1 MFHLEGVTP
10 NSFKLTKIVSPDD
23 PNEVLLFDG
32 KGFSGSSFRARDE
45 QGRICTFNEINDY
58 IRNNLS
64 STDKTKLFAV
74 YVAIDN
80 YFDNSNQLRRRGNN
94 IVDTFDSGLAR
105 HVGKI
110 FDIVKFKGVKE
121 YVLDA
126 YKRGNIRIPEDIYD
140 DYRIDNKMQ
149 QMHID
154 CTYLKDDYLDLIAMS
169 MYLRL
174 MIPVWGRYL
183 PITRL
188 ENRHELKEYYA
199 LKLISGTSLF
209 REHTFTRLE
218 TYVKGTVKIEDDLS
232 IMLAGLSFE
241 EIPFFMMA
249 QIVVKRLP
257 IFSIHYA
264 TDSDRNRHLMSMMY
278 HLIGDGG
285 KTGRTG
291 KIGILLKNVII
302 EKKAVETEWSNEDN
316 SSVWDMYKTR
326 ELVSGGD
333 LAITEVYI
341 MNYCNGEDPELTG
354 KIHEY
359 IRQLDLQ
366 KITDVQIQLMTWVI
380 SVLVPGNTV
389 PLFEGPVLRK
399 ALSIAQSQLFT
410 WGFNTLAILLTAER
424 VTLDDDVYNSNLGQ
438 KPITSDRRLALDKIY
453 GLCTDTDIRADNVGV
468 ISIQEMSRKFFE
480 TDWAV
485 NCIKDLYK
493 DDEDLMLSPI
503 FSTPGDLRNSLAD
516 LLLKLS

>member
-45 QGRICTFNEINDY
+45 EGNICTFNEINDY
-58 IRNNLS
+58 IKTHLTPEQR
-64 STDKTKLFAV
+64 TKLFSV
-74 YVAIDN
+74 YADIDN
-80 YFDNSNQLRRRGNN
+80 YFDNSNQMRRRGSN

-105 HVGKI
+105 HVSKI

-121 YVLDA
+121 YTLDA
-126 YKRGNIRIPEDIYD
+126 FRKGKIRIPDDIYD

-154 CTYLKDDYLDLIAMS
+154 CTYLKDDYLELIS
-169 MYLRL
+169 LSLYLRL
-174 MIPVWGRYL
+174 MIPIWGRYL

-199 LKLISGTSLF
+199 LKLISGTPLF
-209 REHTFTRLE
+209 REHVFSRLD
-218 TYVKGTVKIEDDLS
+218 TYVKGTVKIEDDLA
-232 IMLAGLSFE
+232 IMIAGLSYE

-257 IFSIHYA
+257 IFSISYS

-285 KTGRTG
+285 KSRTS
-291 KIGILLKNVII
+291 KIGALLKNTII
-302 EKKAVETEWSNEDN
+302 EKKPIETEWSSEDN

-341 MNYCNGEDPELTG
+341 MNYYNGDNPELTHR
-354 KIHEY
+354 IHEY
-359 IRQLDLQ
+359 IKTIDLQ
-366 KITDVQIQLMTWVI
+366 KITPVQIQLMTWVM

-389 PLFEGPVLRK
+389 PLFEGYVLRK
-399 ALSIAQSQLFT
+399 SLAIAQSQLWT
-410 WGFNTLAILLTAER
+410 WGFDMLAILLTAEP
-424 VTLDDDVYNSNLGQ
+424 VALEQDVYNSNLGR
-438 KPITSDRRLALDKIY
+438 KPITSERRVALDKIY
-453 GLCTDTDIRADNVGV
+453 GLYANTDTRTDNVGV
-468 ISIQEMSRKFFE
+468 VSIQEMSRNFFE

-485 NCIKDLYK
+485 NCVKELYK
-493 DDEDLMLSPI
+493 DNEDISVSPI
-503 FSTPGDLRNSLAD
+503 FATPGDLRNHLAD
-516 LLLKLS
+516 LLIKLS